1 MYKYDI
7 TYTNS
12 KNQVIKLGQDSGVWL
27 DENDLFSYE
36 WEYVTA
42 QRRLVA
48 VSRDVSEIPVKLLF
62 LNGESDE
69 TIAHFL
75 EVMDYDMRMKSPG
88 TLSVNGFERRGVF
101 FQAST
106 EDYMYKRGLMYRDM
120 RFLALDQDWSRRTT
134 FTFDV
139 SVGSVDTQL
148 FYPHDYPHDY
158 GGSPAPSS
166 FENPSAFPSEFLLRI
181 YGPVT
186 NPYVIINGN
195 LYAVNC
201 TVVSGGFLVI
211 DSTDRSAIYNY
222 NAQGV
227 AQNVFDL
234 ATAGSQG
241 SGEYIYEL
249 IQPGTNQVS
258 KSNNFKIDIEVL
270 DSRSIPPAWEGG
282 A

>member
-12 KNQVIKLGQDSGVWL
+12 KNQVIKLGRDTGIWL

-48 VSRDVSEIPVKLLF
+48 VSRDVTEIPVKLLF

-69 TIAHFL
+69 IIAHFL

-120 RFLALDQDWSRRTT
+120 RFLALDQDWSRRNV
-134 FTFDV
+134 FTFDL

-166 FENPSAFPSEFLLRI
+166 FENSSAFPSEFLLRI

-211 DSTDRSAIYNY
+211 DSTDRSSIYNY

>member
-48 VSRDVSEIPVKLLF
+48 VSRDVTEIPVKLLF

>member
-48 VSRDVSEIPVKLLF
+48 VSRDVTEMPVKLLF

>member
-12 KNQVIKLGQDSGVWL
+12 KNQVIKLGRDTGIWL

-36 WEYVTA
+36 WKPITA
-42 QRRLVA
+42 NGKLVA
-48 VSRDVSEIPVKLLF
+48 VSKDDHEKQVKLLF
-62 LNGESDE
+62 LNGMDD
-69 TIAHFL
+69 TMVNHVV
-75 EVMDYDMRMKSPG
+75 EVFDYDVRMKSPG
-88 TLSVNGFERRGVF
+88 TLKVNGFERRGIIYG
-101 FQAST
+101 ST
-106 EDYMYKRGLMYRDM
+106 SEEYMYKPGVMYKETKFM
-120 RFLALDQDWSRRTT
+120 ALDDDWSRRNT

-139 SVGSVDTQL
+139 SVGSIDTQL

-166 FENPSAFPSEFLLRI
+166 FENPSPFPSEFLLRI

-211 DSTDRSAIYNY
+211 DSTNRNAICNY

-227 AQNVFDL
+227 AQNVFDY
-234 ATAGSQG
+234 ATAGAQG

-249 IQPGTNQVS
+249 IQPGVNQVS

-270 DSRSIPPAWEGG
+270 DSRSEPPAWKVDE
-282 A
+282 

>member
-48 VSRDVSEIPVKLLF
+48 VSRDVTEIPVKLLF

-69 TIAHFL
+69 IIAHFL

-101 FQAST
+101 FQTST
-106 EDYMYKRGLMYRDM
+106 EDYMHKRGLMYRDM
-120 RFLALDQDWSRRTT
+120 RFLALDQDWSRRNV

-211 DSTDRSAIYNY
+211 DSTDRSSIYNY

>member
-48 VSRDVSEIPVKLLF
+48 VSRDVTEIPVKLLF

-69 TIAHFL
+69 IIAHFL

-101 FQAST
+101 FQTST

-120 RFLALDQDWSRRTT
+120 RFLALDQDWSRRDV

-211 DSTDRSAIYNY
+211 DSTDRSSIYNY

>member
-48 VSRDVSEIPVKLLF
+48 VSRDVTEIPVKLLF

-69 TIAHFL
+69 IIAHFL

-88 TLSVNGFERRGVF
+88 ALSVNGFERRGVF
-101 FQAST
+101 FQTST

-120 RFLALDQDWSRRTT
+120 RFLALDQDWSRRNV
-134 FTFDV
+134 FSFDV

-211 DSTDRSAIYNY
+211 DSTDRSSIYNY

>member
-48 VSRDVSEIPVKLLF
+48 VSRDVSEMPVKLLF

-106 EDYMYKRGLMYRDM
+106 EDYMYKRGLMYLDM

-181 YGPVT
+181 YGPVS

>member
-1 MYKYDI
+1 MV
-7 TYTNS
+7 NH
-12 KNQVIKLGQDSGVWL
+12 VV
-27 DENDLFSYE
+27 
-36 WEYVTA
+36 
-42 QRRLVA
+42 
-48 VSRDVSEIPVKLLF
+48 
-62 LNGESDE
+62 
-69 TIAHFL
+69 
-75 EVMDYDMRMKSPG
+75 EVFDYDVRMKSPG
-88 TLSVNGFERRGVF
+88 TLKVNGFERRGIIYG
-101 FQAST
+101 ST
-106 EDYMYKRGLMYRDM
+106 SEEYMYKPGVMYKETKFM
-120 RFLALDQDWSRRTT
+120 ALDDDWSRRNT

-139 SVGSVDTQL
+139 SVGSIDTQL

-166 FENPSAFPSEFLLRI
+166 FENPSPFPSEFLLRI

-211 DSTDRSAIYNY
+211 DSTNRNAICNY

-227 AQNVFDL
+227 AQNVFDY
-234 ATAGSQG
+234 ATAGAQG

-249 IQPGTNQVS
+249 IQPGVNQVS

-270 DSRSIPPAWEGG
+270 DSRSEPPAWKVDE
-282 A
+282 

>member
-48 VSRDVSEIPVKLLF
+48 VSRDVTEIPVKLLF

-69 TIAHFL
+69 IIAHFL

-88 TLSVNGFERRGVF
+88 ALSVNGFERRGVF
-101 FQAST
+101 FQTST

-120 RFLALDQDWSRRTT
+120 RFLALDQDWSRRNV
-134 FTFDV
+134 FSFDV

-181 YGPVT
+181 YGPVI

-211 DSTDRSAIYNY
+211 DSTDRSSIYNY

-258 KSNNFKIDIEVL
+258 KSKNFKIDIEVL